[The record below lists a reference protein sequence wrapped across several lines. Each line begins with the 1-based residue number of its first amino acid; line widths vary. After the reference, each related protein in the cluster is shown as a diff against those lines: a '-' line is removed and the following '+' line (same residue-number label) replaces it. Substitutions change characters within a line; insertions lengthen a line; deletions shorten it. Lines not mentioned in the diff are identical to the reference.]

1 MGLGLKNHKRCLKGF
16 KQRGIM
22 VNLCL
27 KDDSAHAWGE
37 HIGRQE
43 SEGFWAIHVKDID
56 GVSSWGVG
64 ELDKNGWR

>member
-1 MGLGLKNHKRCLKGF
+1 
-16 KQRGIM
+16 M

-43 SEGFWAIHVKDID
+43 SEGFWAIHVRDID